1 MPTNEDPLS
10 RGLQALP
17 EGVVARRCVS
27 VAAVLRRDAETL
39 RLSAAQIHRVLVRSQ
54 QSALNEAHNDKNTR
68 TGGPMLAAN
77 SKAHVD
83 CVSRVLKNA
92 ERLPQAPVPPLIL
105 DSWRRSMEQH
115 QLDPASL
122 QGPRILSQS
131 LLNECREGAD
141 LFLRIAGDAV
151 ARLHGRVRDADYCV
165 LLTDAQGRTIDYRVE
180 SDIRNDCRKAGL
192 YLGTCWSEG
201 EEGTCG
207 VAAVLTSKAPVT
219 VHKRDHF
226 RAAFIGLTCS
236 AAPVFDP
243 RGGLLGV
250 LDVSAL
256 QSPDDRRSQH
266 LIRQMVVQ
274 SAREIENAYFM
285 HSAEAHWVL
294 RAHSTPGYVD
304 SQPDYLLAWDADGRL
319 QAVNSLARKVL
330 LERYGEVPEHIGELF
345 DLDALRA
352 ATDESAQCLRW
363 RGEHAQLHVRIS
375 SPRRK
380 LLCRAATLAVQPV
393 DPRVEHNLRLATR
406 VKDCNLAVLI
416 LGETGSGKEVFA
428 RQLHAQSLRSTQ
440 PFVAL
445 NCAAIPESLIESE
458 LFGYVAGAFTGAS
471 SKGMQGLLQQAD
483 GGTLFLDE
491 IGDMPLNLQ
500 TRLLRVLA
508 EGEVAPLGASARQRV
523 DIQVI
528 CATHRDLAAMV
539 AGGRFRE
546 DLYFR
551 LANARFELPP
561 LRERSDRLVLINQL
575 LVEEA
580 EGCGVEVGLSAAA
593 LEALL
598 NYRWPGNVR
607 QLRQVLRYACAICNG
622 STVQLD
628 DLPLEIRGGQVQG
641 QLQTS
646 VSPARQQLLDALI
659 RHRWKPGETAKALGI
674 SRATLYRRVHEHRI
688 EMPRMGKG

>member
-1 MPTNEDPLS
+1 
-10 RGLQALP
+10 
-17 EGVVARRCVS
+17 
-27 VAAVLRRDAETL
+27 
-39 RLSAAQIHRVLVRSQ
+39 
-54 QSALNEAHNDKNTR
+54 
-68 TGGPMLAAN
+68 MLAAN

-92 ERLPQAPVPPLIL
+92 ERLPQVPVPPLIL

-115 QLDPASL
+115 RLDPASQ

-131 LLNECREGAD
+131 LLDECRERSE

-180 SDIRNDCRKAGL
+180 PTIRNDCRKAGL

-207 VAAVLTSKAPVT
+207 VAAVLTSKAPAT

-243 RGGLLGV
+243 QGELLGV
-250 LDVSAL
+250 VDVSAL

-274 SAREIENAYFM
+274 SAREIENAFFM
-285 HSAEAHWVL
+285 HSAEPHWVL

-319 QAVNSLARKVL
+319 QALNSLARKVL
-330 LERYGEVPEHIGELF
+330 LERYGQLPEHIGELF

-352 ATDESAQCLRW
+352 ATDESAQRLRW
-363 RGEHAQLHVRIS
+363 RGESGELHVRIS

-380 LLCRAATLAVQPV
+380 PGRRSAAIARQPV
-393 DPRVEHNLRLATR
+393 DERVEHSLRLATR
-406 VKDCNLAVLI
+406 VKDCNLAVLV

-428 RQLHAQSLRSTQ
+428 RQLHAMSQRSRK

-445 NCAAIPESLIESE
+445 NCAAIPENLIESE

-528 CATHRDLAAMV
+528 CATHRDLTAMV
-539 AGGRFRE
+539 AAGSFRE

-561 LRERSDRLVLINQL
+561 LRERSDRLALINQL
-575 LVEEA
+575 LGEEA
-580 EGCGVEVGLSAAA
+580 KGCGVDVGLSDGA
-593 LEALL
+593 LQALL
-598 NYRWPGNVR
+598 NYPWPGNLR
-607 QLRQVLRYACAICNG
+607 QLRQVLRYACAICSG
-622 STVQLD
+622 STLQLD
-628 DLPLEIRGGQVQG
+628 DLPLDIRGGQVQA
-641 QLQTS
+641 QVQAS

-688 EMPRMGKG
+688 EMPRMTKS